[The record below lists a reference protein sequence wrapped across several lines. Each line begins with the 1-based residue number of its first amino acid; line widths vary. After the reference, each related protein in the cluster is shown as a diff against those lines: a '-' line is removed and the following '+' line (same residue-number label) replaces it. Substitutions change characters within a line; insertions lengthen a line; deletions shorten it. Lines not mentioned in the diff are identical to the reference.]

1 MSLCTVTF
9 SANAG
14 GALSLG
20 GAHVWYDAMHRQK
33 IPGFSTISP
42 TLMTALEHTPAFYD
56 PDLIL
61 YSHCH
66 PDHFS
71 QPLLAAAHRLW
82 PRAKLLLPEP
92 FFPEQI
98 LLQGSPKMELAG
110 LELRFVPLP
119 HDGAQYANV
128 ANYGC
133 ILRSGDF
140 RVLLTGDCAVAS
152 PALADFVDGQPID
165 LAILNFPWL
174 TLPRGRA
181 AIDAIH
187 PRHLLIWHLPF
198 QEDDRWGYRIA
209 ARRAVDKLTSVS
221 DIRLFLAPLQEE
233 AFD

>member
-1 MSLCTVTF
+1 MPHCTVTL

-14 GALSLG
+14 GALALG
-20 GAHVWYDAMHRQK
+20 HARLWYDAMHQRK

-42 TLMTALEHTPAFYD
+42 ALMTALEKTPAFFD

-71 QPLLAAAHRLW
+71 YPLLSAAHRLW
-82 PRAKLLLPEP
+82 PRAKLALPEP
-92 FFPEQI
+92 HFPDQI
-98 LLQGSPKMELAG
+98 LLQGASRLSLSG
-110 LELRFVPLP
+110 LEMRFAPLP
-119 HDGAQYANV
+119 HDGAQYADV

-152 PALADFVDGQPID
+152 PALADFVDGEPID
-165 LAILNFPWL
+165 LAVLNFPWL
-174 TLPRGRA
+174 TLPKGRA
-181 AIDAIH
+181 AIDAIR

-209 ARRAVDKLTSVS
+209 ARRAVEKLNSVP
-221 DIRLFLAPLQEE
+221 DIRLMLVPLQQET
-233 AFD
+233 FD

>member
-1 MSLCTVTF
+1 MPHCTVTL

-20 GAHVWYDAMHRQK
+20 CTRLWYDAMHRQK
-33 IPGFSTISP
+33 VPGFSTISP
-42 TLMTALEHTPAFYD
+42 ALMEALEETPAFFD

-71 QPLLAAAHRLW
+71 LPLLSAARQLW

-92 FFPEQI
+92 HFPDQI
-98 LLQGSPKMELAG
+98 LLEGQTSLSLAG
-110 LELRFVPLP
+110 LELRFAPLP
-119 HDGAQYANV
+119 HDGAQYADV

-133 ILRSGDF
+133 ILRSGNY
-140 RVLLTGDCAVAS
+140 RVLLAGDCAVAS
-152 PALADFVDGQPID
+152 PALKDFAGSDPID

-174 TLPRGRA
+174 TLSKGREAIA
-181 AIDAIH
+181 ALR

-198 QEDDRWGYRIA
+198 QKDDRRGYRIA
-209 ARRAVDKLTSVS
+209 ASRAAAKLPSVP
-221 DIRLFLAPLQEE
+221 DIRLMLDPLQEE
-233 AFD
+233 IFD

>member
-1 MSLCTVTF
+1 MPHCTVTL

-20 GAHVWYDAMHRQK
+20 TTRLWYDAMHQQK

-42 TLMTALEHTPAFYD
+42 ALMASLEETPAFFD

-71 QPLLAAAHRLW
+71 LPLLTAAHRLW
-82 PRAKLLLPEP
+82 PRAKLLLPEAH
-92 FFPEQI
+92 FPDQI
-98 LLQGSPKMELAG
+98 LLNGPSRLSLAG
-110 LELRFVPLP
+110 LELRFASLP
-119 HDGAQYANV
+119 HDGAQYAHV
-128 ANYGC
+128 PNYGC

-152 PALADFVDGQPID
+152 PALGEFVNGEPID
-165 LAILNFPWL
+165 LAVLNFPWL
-174 TLPRGRA
+174 TLPKGRA
-181 AIDAIH
+181 AIEALR

-198 QEDDRWGYRIA
+198 ERDDRWGYRIA
-209 ARRAVDKLTSVS
+209 ARRAAEKLSSVS
-221 DIRLFLAPLQEE
+221 DVRLMLDPLQKES
-233 AFD
+233 FD

>member
-1 MSLCTVTF
+1 MPHCTVTL

-20 GAHVWYDAMHRQK
+20 PARLWYDAMHQQK

-42 TLMTALEHTPAFYD
+42 ALMAALEKTPAFFD
-56 PDLIL
+56 PDAIL

-71 QPLLAAAHRLW
+71 LPLLSAARRLW
-82 PRAKLLLPEP
+82 PRAQLLLPEP
-92 FFPEQI
+92 HVPDQI
-98 LLQGSPKMELAG
+98 LLNGAVSLSLAG
-110 LELRFVPLP
+110 LELRFAPLP
-119 HDGAQYANV
+119 HDGAQYAHV
-128 ANYGC
+128 PNYGC

-152 PALADFVDGQPID
+152 PALAEFVNGEPID
-165 LAILNFPWL
+165 LAVLNFPWL
-174 TLPRGRA
+174 TLPKGRT
-181 AIDAIH
+181 AIEALR

-198 QEDDRWGYRIA
+198 QPDDRWGYRIA
-209 ARRAVDKLTSVS
+209 ARRAAEKLPCVP
-221 DIRLFLAPLQEE
+221 DIRLMLEPLQEE